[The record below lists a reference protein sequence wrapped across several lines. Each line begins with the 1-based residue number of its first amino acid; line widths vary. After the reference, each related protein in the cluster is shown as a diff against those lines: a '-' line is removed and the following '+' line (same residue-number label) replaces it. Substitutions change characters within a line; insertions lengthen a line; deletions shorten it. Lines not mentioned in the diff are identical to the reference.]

1 MVERKYVDVN
11 VFVYWLSGEGE
22 TLNKAI
28 SWITRIENSVR
39 GEYCTSSLTLYELIV
54 IVAGLTGRSL
64 ADREFVR
71 DVINAIFS
79 LKKLTLIPFSKRII
93 SKAINIMNTLNLDF
107 EDAIHYATAIESNAK
122 KIITNDRDFDK
133 TSLERIF

>member
-1 MVERKYVDVN
+1 MERKYVDVN